1 MHTWRGMSAGWFIAF
16 EWLPYYTRL
25 IHYNEPGW
33 IETETMS
40 KPDLRMSST
49 SKQQA
54 TTLTSICNMH
64 EECVEMTEVWH
75 CAPMSSVQSW
85 DESEEWIWSLQLQ
98 SSKLDSIRSDPIRYA
113 GMRLAHGDAIGNVEH
128 AAEGPAKALRDM
140 RSHATYSHS
149 RDRSTPIAE
158 FPFGHFTLLPPSTWD
173 GISVAAGGHFREF
186 VAFFPPISLLPL
198 KCSGVFASESS
209 FATHGD
215 ATPSDY
221 NDIK

>member
-85 DESEEWIWSLQLQ
+85 DESEEWIWSLQIQ
-98 SSKLDSIRSDPIRYA
+98 SSKLDSIGSDLLCRNEIGARWRNRECGARGGRAGQGSPRHALSRHLFSSSGSFDANCGVPVRPLYLITPQHMGWNLRRCRRAFSRIRSFLPSHLSPPSEVFL
-113 GMRLAHGDAIGNVEH
+113 GLRLGIVVCHSWGRHAIG
-128 AAEGPAKALRDM
+128 L
-140 RSHATYSHS
+140 
-149 RDRSTPIAE
+149 
-158 FPFGHFTLLPPSTWD
+158 
-173 GISVAAGGHFREF
+173 
-186 VAFFPPISLLPL
+186 
-198 KCSGVFASESS
+198 
-209 FATHGD
+209 
-215 ATPSDY
+215 
-221 NDIK
+221 

>member
-140 RSHATYSHS
+140 RSHATYSHPL
-149 RDRSTPIAE
+149 DRSTPIAE
-158 FPFGHFTLLPPSTWD
+158 FPFGHFTLLPPPPPHMGWNLRRCRRAFSR
-173 GISVAAGGHFREF
+173 IRS
-186 VAFFPPISLLPL
+186 FFPSHLSPPSQ
-198 KCSGVFASESS
+198 VFRGLRLGIVVCHSWGRHAI
-209 FATHGD
+209 GL
-215 ATPSDY
+215 
-221 NDIK
+221 